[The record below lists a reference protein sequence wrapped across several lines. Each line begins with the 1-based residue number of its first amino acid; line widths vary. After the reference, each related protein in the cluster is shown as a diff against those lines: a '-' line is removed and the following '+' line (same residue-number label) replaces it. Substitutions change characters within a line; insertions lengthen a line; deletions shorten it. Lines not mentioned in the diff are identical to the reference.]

1 MLIRNN
7 KLFDLKALEAFQAV
21 MASGSMTEA
30 ARQLGIGQPAVTRLI
45 KDLESAAGF
54 QLFHR
59 NGPHISPTDQGLQFY
74 EEVQRLMSGMRQIRE
89 RADAIREAREPSLD
103 IAATPTMSGGL
114 LGPALAHMGEA
125 LPDIVN
131 VQTMDAEH
139 VVRSLRARTAD
150 FGISAFPL
158 EHAGLTG
165 HVICQSRVIAV
176 VGENDPLARKRT
188 VALEALATRR
198 LVTVANAYRLRRAIE
213 AALGDAGVTPPGDF
227 ATNSS
232 LNAVMAARAGLGLA
246 LVDPV
251 TAFGIP
257 VEGVVVR
264 RLTVDIPYSWGLFSA
279 SDRVLNRPMTK
290 FVEGFQK
297 ACAETIPDCRFHDP
311 ADSGTIRQI
320 AKETPELVR

>member
-1 MLIRNN
+1 MNN
-7 KLFDLKALEAFQAV
+7 KLFDLKALEAFQAA

-30 ARQLGIGQPAVTRLI
+30 ARQLGIGQPAVTRLV
-45 KDLESAAGF
+45 KDLEAAAGF

-59 NGPHISPTDQGLQFY
+59 NGPRISPTDRGLRFY

-103 IAATPTMSGGL
+103 IAATPTMAGGL
-114 LGPALAHMGEA
+114 LGPALALMGDV
-125 LPDIVN
+125 LPGIVN
-131 VQTMDAEH
+131 AQTMDAEH

-176 VGENDPLARKRT
+176 VAENDPLAAGET
-188 VALEALATRR
+188 VSLEALATRR
-198 LVTVANAYRLRRAIE
+198 LVTVGNVHRLRRAIE
-213 AALGDAGVTPPGDF
+213 VELIRSDVRPRGEF

-257 VEGVVVR
+257 IEGVVARPLDVE
-264 RLTVDIPYSWGLFSA
+264 IPYLWGLFSA
-279 SDRVLNRPMTK
+279 SDRVLNRPMTY
-290 FVEGFQK
+290 FVEGFRQ
-297 ACAETIPDCRFHDP
+297 ACADIIPGCVFHDA
-311 ADSGTIRQI
+311 ADSGTIRRI
-320 AKETPELVR
+320 AARGPERIR